1 MPKLETVSSK
11 RAVRPVP
18 VPKRS
23 EKENKPSSVSRVKQN
38 QDIAV
43 VSNVPESIKNLIRR
57 GAEGVGEK
65 VVVVRAAR
73 PVHVEQQFVEG
84 LDAPAWAPQDL
95 RGGFTPDPV
104 QPQHHAQELPTFQP
118 AATPVKANSF
128 AHDLEMQIQLKRA
141 RELEEKR
148 LLQERERQEL
158 AAYSNGDFFWNRR
171 KGGGGDPIRDPATG
185 SVLGNLKMAQS
196 PSSSYTVQHPH
207 SAPPER
213 RSFTKQDTPIHKDDA
228 FVPAAATPVNNG
240 RLQEGFVSEKQK
252 KDAERQAYLRDLEQ
266 QILEKKARKEEEER
280 LQRLRDLR
288 EEEKAANYSAVLQS
302 RKAQGGGGDVLRD
315 GNGQIVKNLK
325 AHMRERSAMGYEP
338 APVHPPQEEPDRW
351 AHRSNSDF
359 KNRPVN
365 QVNDEQ
371 PPMTAAGS
379 VASRGNSFAQFNSQF
394 TPQFTP
400 QHRDISTAAAAGSE
414 GVATPNGHGRFR
426 FDRCTVDERDGIVR
440 KKAEQAAMREML
452 REQMEVR
459 QKAKEEE
466 TRRRKE
472 DELREQI
479 RIEQDLR
486 RMRDEHEAESSKSQ
500 FKASNKSP
508 QTPRETPNGN
518 ATVYSRRSAAVD
530 QDRTAPPKRNGLNVH
545 IPHEPI
551 ENEETEEESIFNLR
565 SPNEQAVSD
574 DGVNRRPSSRSDQAL
589 DELTSLCKQLLS
601 EQQELKAQIARQQ
614 NMVAQLQS
622 PNVPSTASVRQR
634 GHLRSQSSNV
644 RPVAKPLRAN
654 SDKSVVKVDLQR
666 KAVQEK
672 ELAQIK
678 ALEDKIQQAR
688 NRSLAQKAE
697 KRSTNPPPIQNPIHK
712 ESSNDLSPI
721 ATFAKGK
728 VGSII
733 GSSRPPSS
741 SRIPIPGSQSSRNGQ
756 QRFPAHSP
764 ANRRQIIQKSIFE
777 ESTGLGP
784 SLDSQGDSKFIYDLD
799 SGSLFDSSIKVTA
812 SFPESDR
819 DQLDRF
825 LMAQLRQQ
833 TPRGSGSA
841 TPRNGSVTPRLGLVP
856 DSMLLGKGSH
866 MLSPGPSPKIVKNNS
881 KFPKDIFDVPKS
893 GRPTQI

>member
-1 MPKLETVSSK
+1 
-11 RAVRPVP
+11 
-18 VPKRS
+18 
-23 EKENKPSSVSRVKQN
+23 
-38 QDIAV
+38 
-43 VSNVPESIKNLIRR
+43 
-57 GAEGVGEK
+57 
-65 VVVVRAAR
+65 
-73 PVHVEQQFVEG
+73 
-84 LDAPAWAPQDL
+84 
-95 RGGFTPDPV
+95 
-104 QPQHHAQELPTFQP
+104 
-118 AATPVKANSF
+118 
-128 AHDLEMQIQLKRA
+128 MQIQLKRA

-185 SVLGNLKMAQS
+185 SVLGNLKMAVS
-196 PSSSYTVQHPH
+196 PSSGYTVQHPQ

-213 RSFTKQDTPIHKDDA
+213 RSFTKQDTPMHKDDA
-228 FVPAAATPVNNG
+228 FVPAAGTPMHNG

-266 QILEKKARKEEEER
+266 QIMEKKSRKEEEER

-338 APVHPPQEEPDRW
+338 ARVDLPQEEPDRW

-359 KNRPVN
+359 KNRPMN
-365 QVNDEQ
+365 QVNAEQ
-371 PPMTAAGS
+371 PPMTAA
-379 VASRGNSFAQFNSQF
+379 SRQFNSHF
-394 TPQFTP
+394 NSQFTP
-400 QHRDISTAAAAGSE
+400 QHRDISTAAPAGNE

-426 FDRCTVDERDGIVR
+426 FDRCTVEEREGMVR
-440 KKAEQAAMREML
+440 KKSDQAALREML
-452 REQMEVR
+452 RDQMESR
-459 QKAKEEE
+459 QKSKEEE
-466 TRRRKE
+466 ARRRKE
-472 DELREQI
+472 EELREQK
-479 RIEQDLR
+479 RIEEDLR
-486 RMRDEHEAESSKSQ
+486 RMKHQHEGESTKNQ
-500 FKASNKSP
+500 NKASSRPP
-508 QTPRETPNGN
+508 QTPQETPNGN

-530 QDRTAPPKRNGLNVH
+530 QNRSAAPNRNGLNVH

-551 ENEETEEESIFNLR
+551 ENEENEEESIFNLR
-565 SPNEQAVSD
+565 SPNSQAVTD

-601 EQQELKAQIARQQ
+601 EQQELKAQLARQQ
-614 NMVAQLQS
+614 NLVEQLQS
-622 PNVPSTASVRQR
+622 PNVPSAANVRQR
-634 GHLRSQSSNV
+634 GHLRSQSSAV

-654 SDKSVVKVDLQR
+654 SDKSVIKVDVQR

-697 KRSTNPPPIQNPIHK
+697 KRSSNVLPIQNPTHR
-712 ESSNDLSPI
+712 ESSNDPSPI
-721 ATFAKGK
+721 VAGAKGK
-728 VGSII
+728 VGSVVV
-733 GSSRPPSS
+733 SSRPLSS
-741 SRIPIPGSQSSRNGQ
+741 SRIPVPGSQSNRNGQ

-764 ANRRQIIQKSIFE
+764 SNRRQIIQKSIFE
-777 ESTGLGP
+777 ESTGFGP
-784 SLDSQGDSKFIYDLD
+784 SLDSQGDSKFIYDTD
-799 SGSLFDSSIKVTA
+799 PGSLFDSSIKVTA

-833 TPRGSGSA
+833 TPRGNGSA
-841 TPRNGSVTPRLGLVP
+841 TPRNGSITPRLGLMP

-866 MLSPGPSPKIVKNNS
+866 VLSPGPSPKIVKNNS
-881 KFPKDIFDVPKS
+881 KLPKDIFDVPKS
-893 GRPTQI
+893 GRPSHI